1 MKFKVG
7 DIVKTKLYGNQFLIE
22 EICEGELIDSYV
34 IISNEPYEQRSC
46 TIKMMIDKEEFER
59 EWYKV
64 RK

>member
-7 DIVKTKLYGNQFLIE
+7 DIVKTKLYRNKFRIE
-22 EICEGELIDSYV
+22 AIHEGEFVEPYIL
-34 IISNEPYEQRSC
+34 ISNEPYKQRSC
-46 TIKMMIDKEEFER
+46 TIKMMIDKEKFER